1 MRLTVGSKVHPKR
14 RLHALGGEGHSGEAT
29 RRQRIRRSQS
39 AENVLDVV
47 VELLELSG
55 VLDLVR
61 FLDIPDHSVI
71 VLLSS
76 GAFDTRHFHTGLVQ
90 SAFGGA
96 RRHASQLGRREG
108 RIGRRQ

>member
-1 MRLTVGSKVHPKR
+1 MQLTVGSKVHPKG
-14 RLHALGGEGHSGEAT
+14 RLHALGGEGHSGEAA
-29 RRQRIRRSQS
+29 RRQRVFRSQS

-47 VELLELSG
+47 IELLELSG

-76 GAFDTRHFHTGLVQ
+76 GALDTGHLDTGLVQ
-90 SAFGGA
+90 GAFGGA
-96 RRHASQLGRREG
+96 RRHASQLGRGEG